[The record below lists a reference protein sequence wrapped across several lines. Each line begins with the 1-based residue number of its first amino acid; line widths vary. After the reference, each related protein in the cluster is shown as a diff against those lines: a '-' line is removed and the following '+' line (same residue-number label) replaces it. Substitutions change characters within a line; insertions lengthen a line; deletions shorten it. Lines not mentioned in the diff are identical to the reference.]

1 MYRLRIW
8 EDFPRRYPESLKDI
22 REPSVNTSL
31 LYEELVP
38 LDAQIEES
46 QERLKALEADLR
58 IIDAELESHLAD
70 KQRFEALREV
80 CNALDRLDEL
90 EAGGLFWSDLP
101 DIDTGERLKLFRN
114 RIASF
119 EEQAQG
125 VEEHREAVRTKI
137 TACLYDL
144 DNLDEEVRQTYA
156 REERRQEEF
165 VIEREMSPMPFLPMT
180 MPWNIELENERR
192 FRKTLLV
199 CMFWTVALGTIIPL
213 VTLPIIDRSV
223 EVVKIPERLATL
235 VRNEPPIPE
244 PVQPQPREELKEEQK
259 IEPELPKKETSE
271 KTAKTEKHPE
281 KVEPAKKTGGGGT
294 QVARKKAESTGVLAF
309 KSIFSDLMD
318 EVPVAKLGTDA
329 HVNKDSKLIP
339 GQSRAQRNLVAMQAK
354 SGTSGGISNFGVST
368 NLGNGGSGGGGSGY
382 GNAGQIGGVG
392 YSNVESSVAG
402 IGGEEGRPMSGGP
415 GPGRTDEEIQIV
427 FDRYK
432 AALYRIYNKELRK
445 DPTLRG
451 KLLLKITIEPEGDV
465 SMCLVESTDLASDH
479 LVAQIVERVKRFNFG
494 PKEDVPV
501 TIIRYPIDF
510 LPAT

>member
-1 MYRLRIW
+1 M
-8 EDFPRRYPESLKDI
+8 
-22 REPSVNTSL
+22 NTPL
-31 LYEELVP
+31 LYEELAP
-38 LDAQIEES
+38 LNAQIEES
-46 QERLKALEADLR
+46 QERLKSLEADLR
-58 IIDAELESHLAD
+58 IIDAELEAHLAE
-70 KQRFEALREV
+70 KKRFEALREV
-80 CNALDRLDEL
+80 CNAFDRLDEL
-90 EAGGLFWSDLP
+90 DAGDLFWSDLP
-101 DIDTGERLKLFRN
+101 DIDAGEHLKLFRN

-119 EEQAQG
+119 EVEAQG
-125 VEEHREAVRTKI
+125 VEEHREAVRNQIKE
-137 TACLYDL
+137 CLDDL
-144 DNLDEEVRQTYA
+144 DNLDEEVRQSYA

-165 VIEREMSPMPFLPMT
+165 IIEREMSPMPFLPMT
-180 MPWNIELENERR
+180 MPWNIEIENEQR
-192 FRKTLLV
+192 FRKSLLV

-223 EVVKIPERLATL
+223 EVIEIPERLATL
-235 VRNEPPIPE
+235 VRNVPPIPE
-244 PVQPQPREELKEEQK
+244 PVQPQPREELNEEQK
-259 IEPELPKKETSE
+259 TEPELPKKEISE
-271 KTAKTEKHPE
+271 KKAKTKKNPQ
-281 KVEPAKKTGGGGT
+281 KVEPTKKTKGGGT
-294 QVARKKAESTGVLAF
+294 QVARKKAETTGVLAF
-309 KSIFSDLMD
+309 KSTFSDLMD

-339 GQSRAQRNLVAMQAK
+339 GQSRAKRNLVAMQAK

-368 NLGNGGSGGGGSGY
+368 NLGNGGSGGGGSSGY

-451 KLLLKITIEPEGDV
+451 KMLLKITIQPEGDV
-465 SMCLVESTDLASDH
+465 SMCLVESTDLASDY
-479 LVAQIVERVKRFNFG
+479 LVAQIIGRVKRFNFG

-501 TIIRYPIDF
+501 TTILYPIDF